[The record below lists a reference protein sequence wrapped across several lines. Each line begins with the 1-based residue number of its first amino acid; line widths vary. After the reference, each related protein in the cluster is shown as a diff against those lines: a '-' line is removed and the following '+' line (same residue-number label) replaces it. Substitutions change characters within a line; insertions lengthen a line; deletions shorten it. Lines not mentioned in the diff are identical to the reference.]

1 MVIKK
6 AKQSVKGT
14 TKVSFGDRLMI
25 KKLFMANRNSKQKKQ
40 KRAKE
45 VSQDYTLQI
54 ANAPLRLSKD
64 AFQHWYKKARDKEL
78 TFEFQETDDVL
89 AVTAMCQPEWD
100 KLMLRQTRMQT
111 LAQSLQELASSSSGA
126 AIKQNLTTMADML
139 WHDSQNDLPL
149 LNAPKHKRAS
159 NYRRKVQRKINLLD
173 AHVSSRA
180 TDPMYHQQIY
190 HQQNGKEQQLIL
202 CEPVPSC
209 DFEQCNSSIYHSCT
223 VCGEPVCST
232 EMKIQYNGTFDA
244 IFLHPA
250 CSERE

>member
-45 VSQDYTLQI
+45 VSQDYTMQI

-78 TFEFQETDDVL
+78 TFEFQESDDVL

-100 KLMLRQTRMQT
+100 KLLYRQTRMQT
-111 LAQSLQELASSSSGA
+111 LAQSLQELASSTTGA
-126 AIKQNLTTMADML
+126 AIKNNLKRMANML
-139 WHDSQNDLPL
+139 EHDAQHDVAL
-149 LNAPKHKRAS
+149 LNAPKHKRAQ
-159 NYRRKVQRKINLLD
+159 NYRRKVQRKKNLLD

-180 TDPMYHQQIY
+180 TDPLYRCNDANQ
-190 HQQNGKEQQLIL
+190 EFIL

-209 DFEQCNSSIYHSCT
+209 DFEQCNPTIYHSCT

-244 IFLHPA
+244 IYLHPF
-250 CSERE
+250 CSGAE